1 MATPNVDRLHG
12 IEPWDPRT
20 NETTNEEILKIRD
33 DLNLVADLTGRAA
46 ADLGMRG
53 STAQAAQAQLTSLT
67 RKVHGY
73 ADGLTQ
79 LVDVRTTVITSGRNA
94 QNTSHE
100 LQKELAEANRVYR
113 VLEAVADSSPVGE
126 AVLAQARSKR
136 DAAHAKL
143 EAKASKTLESSR
155 QVTVDAIANLPFK
168 PKDVPA
174 VAGRD
179 DGKSLARHAS
189 AGAPVAAGA
198 SERVPGSGA
207 AGGSGVGLPRSAT
220 EWRASGPG
228 EGLLGHA
235 GPVSPEPGSVGLQH
249 SHYAPEQAG
258 AVSGG
263 GRRSVLDSPAVY
275 NPLAAAA
282 AMTGGAAVA
291 GYRAYQAVRAARAA
305 RSLPVSMRAASQS
318 GAAVRTP
325 APTGGKGILRG
336 ATTAVRAPAAGA
348 TAPARGGAS
357 GIARPVSASSQGR
370 SSGILRGTTT
380 APRARVPA
388 PSPSRGSGIVKG
400 ATTVARAR
408 TTDPARMGITGKQ
421 PTPNARS
428 GSAAGTSRTNGDG
441 SPRPAA
447 NGSRAGAGAR
457 ESASSK
463 TAASKGA
470 SKPQASRGRPAAAGT
485 LRNGAQGESQT
496 GQTRQTD
503 SRGHTRKPGTS
514 RASAASRA
522 FSLLTGRAKP
532 GKTDTDEK
540 TRQPPHE
547 ETRPSPYEPD
557 RRTTFLPAGHRDTTD
572 T

>member
-12 IEPWDPRT
+12 IEPWDPRI

-100 LQKELAEANRVYR
+100 LQKELAEVNSTYRTLANTVQSNPMGGDILAR
-113 VLEAVADSSPVGE
+113 
-126 AVLAQARSKR
+126 AQAVR

-228 EGLLGHA
+228 EGSLGHA

-388 PSPSRGSGIVKG
+388 PGSSRGSGIVKG

-421 PTPNARS
+421 PSPNARS
-428 GSAAGTSRTNGDG
+428 GSAAGT
-441 SPRPAA
+441 
-447 NGSRAGAGAR
+447 SRAGAGAR

-470 SKPQASRGRPAAAGT
+470 SKTQSSRGRPAAAGT

-503 SRGHTRKPGTS
+503 SRGHMRKPGTS

>member
-12 IEPWDPRT
+12 IEPWDPRI

-100 LQKELAEANRVYR
+100 LQKELIKANNAY
-113 VLEAVADSSPVGE
+113 AFAQDAAKSSPAGD
-126 AVLAQARSKR
+126 ALLAQAKAVQ
-136 DAAHAKL
+136 DTAHAKL
-143 EAKASKTLESSR
+143 EAKASETLESSR

-228 EGLLGHA
+228 EGSLGHA

-325 APTGGKGILRG
+325 APTSGKGILRG
-336 ATTAVRAPAAGA
+336 ATTAVRAPAAGP

-388 PSPSRGSGIVKG
+388 PGSSRGSGIVKG

-428 GSAAGTSRTNGDG
+428 GSAAGTSR
-441 SPRPAA
+441 
-447 NGSRAGAGAR
+447 AGAGAR

-470 SKPQASRGRPAAAGT
+470 SKTQSSRGRPAAAGT

-557 RRTTFLPAGHRDTTD
+557 RRTTFLPAGYRDTTD

>member
-12 IEPWDPRT
+12 IEPWDPRI

-94 QNTSHE
+94 QNTSHQ
-100 LQKELAEANRVYR
+100 LQKELVDANKLYEK
-113 VLEAVADSSPVGE
+113 LEKLGKATPAGE
-126 AVLAQARSKR
+126 ALLAQARAAR
-136 DAAHAKL
+136 DAKHAKL
-143 EAKASKTLESSR
+143 EAKASETLESSR

-174 VAGRD
+174 GAGRD

-220 EWRASGPG
+220 EWRASGTG
-228 EGLLGHA
+228 EGSLGHA
-235 GPVSPEPGSVGLQH
+235 GPVPPEPGSVGLQA
-249 SHYAPEQAG
+249 SHYTPEQTGVIAG
-258 AVSGG
+258 S

-357 GIARPVSASSQGR
+357 GIARPVSAGSQGR

-388 PSPSRGSGIVKG
+388 PGSSRGSGIVKG

-428 GSAAGTSRTNGDG
+428 GSAAGTSR
-441 SPRPAA
+441 
-447 NGSRAGAGAR
+447 AGAGAR

-470 SKPQASRGRPAAAGT
+470 SKTQSSRGRPAAAGT

-503 SRGHTRKPGTS
+503 SRGHMRKPGTS
-514 RASAASRA
+514 WASAASRA

-532 GKTDTDEK
+532 GKTDTDEN
-540 TRQPPHE
+540 TQSPPRRE
-547 ETRPSPYEPD
+547 QARPSPYEPD

>member
-12 IEPWDPRT
+12 IEPWDPRI

-94 QNTSHE
+94 QNTSHQ
-100 LQKELAEANRVYR
+100 LQKELVDANKLYEK
-113 VLEAVADSSPVGE
+113 LEKLGKATPAGE
-126 AVLAQARSKR
+126 ALLAQARAAR
-136 DAAHAKL
+136 DAKHAKL
-143 EAKASKTLESSR
+143 EAKASETLESSR

-174 VAGRD
+174 GAGRD

-220 EWRASGPG
+220 EWRASGTG
-228 EGLLGHA
+228 EGSLGHA
-235 GPVSPEPGSVGLQH
+235 GPVPPEPGSVGLQA
-249 SHYAPEQAG
+249 SHYTPEQTGVIAG
-258 AVSGG
+258 S

-275 NPLAAAA
+275 NPLAAA

-336 ATTAVRAPAAGA
+336 ATTAVRAPAAGP

-388 PSPSRGSGIVKG
+388 PGSSRGSGIVKG

-428 GSAAGTSRTNGDG
+428 GSAAGTSR
-441 SPRPAA
+441 
-447 NGSRAGAGAR
+447 AGAGAR

-470 SKPQASRGRPAAAGT
+470 SKTQSSRGRPAAAGT

-503 SRGHTRKPGTS
+503 SRGHMRKPGTS
-514 RASAASRA
+514 WASAASRA

-532 GKTDTDEK
+532 GKTDTDEN
-540 TRQPPHE
+540 THPPPRRE
-547 ETRPSPYEPD
+547 QARPSPYEPD

>member
-12 IEPWDPRT
+12 IEPWDPRI

-143 EAKASKTLESSR
+143 EAKASETLESSR

-168 PKDVPA
+168 PKDVPG

-179 DGKSLARHAS
+179 DGKSLARHAP

-207 AGGSGVGLPRSAT
+207 AGGSSVGLPRSAT
-220 EWRASGPG
+220 EWRASGTG
-228 EGLLGHA
+228 EGSLGYA
-235 GPVSPEPGSVGLQH
+235 GPVPPEPGSVGLQA
-249 SHYAPEQAG
+249 SHYTPEQTGVIAG
-258 AVSGG
+258 S

-275 NPLAAAA
+275 NPLAAA

-388 PSPSRGSGIVKG
+388 PGSSRGSGIVKG

-421 PTPNARS
+421 PSPNARS
-428 GSAAGTSRTNGDG
+428 GSAAGT
-441 SPRPAA
+441 
-447 NGSRAGAGAR
+447 SRAGAGAR

-470 SKPQASRGRPAAAGT
+470 SKTQSSRGRPAAAGT

-503 SRGHTRKPGTS
+503 SRGHMRKPGTS

>member
-12 IEPWDPRT
+12 IEPWDPRI

-94 QNTSHE
+94 QSTSHE
-100 LQKELAEANRVYR
+100 LQKELVDANKLYEK
-113 VLEAVADSSPVGE
+113 LEKLGKATPAGE
-126 AVLAQARSKR
+126 ALLAQARAAR
-136 DAAHAKL
+136 DAKHAKL
-143 EAKASKTLESSR
+143 EAKASETLESSR

-174 VAGRD
+174 GAGRD

-220 EWRASGPG
+220 EWRASGTG
-228 EGLLGHA
+228 EGSLGHA
-235 GPVSPEPGSVGLQH
+235 GPVPPEPGSVGLQA
-249 SHYAPEQAG
+249 SHYTPEQTGVIAG
-258 AVSGG
+258 S

-336 ATTAVRAPAAGA
+336 ATTAVRAPAAGP

-388 PSPSRGSGIVKG
+388 PGSSRGSGIVKG

-428 GSAAGTSRTNGDG
+428 GSAAGTSR
-441 SPRPAA
+441 
-447 NGSRAGAGAR
+447 AGAGAR

-470 SKPQASRGRPAAAGT
+470 SKTQSSRGRPAAAGT